1 MKISPGD
8 ASAQP
13 LIVVVGPCASGKST
27 LVGGLRRLG
36 YRAMV
41 CGQEH
46 SEIRTLWKHAN
57 PDVVVALDVDL
68 PTLRRRRDEAWPEW
82 LYWIQQRR
90 LRDAAAAA
98 TVRVDTSSIDEA
110 TVLTEVSARLKRR
123 HGLEIVPQER

>member
-1 MKISPGD
+1 MQTSVD
-8 ASAQP
+8 DLSSQP

-27 LVGGLRRLG
+27 LVDGLRRLG

-68 PTLRRRRDEAWPEW
+68 PTLRRRRDEGWPEW
-82 LYWIQQRR
+82 LYRVQQRR
-90 LRDAAAAA
+90 LREAAAAA
-98 TVRVDTSSIDEA
+98 TVRVDTSRVDEA
-110 TVLTEVSARLKRR
+110 TVLAQVTARLERR
-123 HGLEIVPQER
+123 LGQEIVSQ